1 MSYDIVIKTKTGE
14 TLQFPT
20 THGLA
25 GGTYAIGGTDKA
37 WLNVTYNYT
46 RFFTRVLGKNGIR
59 SIYGL
64 TPQESIPILD
74 AAIAKLG
81 NAKPNPDY
89 WKPCAGNAKAALLD
103 LKRLAELAILYFP
116 KEELK
121 WDGD

>member
-14 TLQFPT
+14 TLQLPT
-20 THGLA
+20 KHGLA

-37 WLNVTYNYT
+37 RLNVTYNYT
-46 RFFTRVLGKNGIR
+46 RIFIRVLGKNGIR
-59 SIYGL
+59 SLYGL
-64 TPQESIPILD
+64 TPKESIPVLE

-81 NAKPNPDY
+81 DAKPNPDY
-89 WKPCAGNAKAALLD
+89 WKSCPGNAKKALLD
-103 LKRLAELAILYFP
+103 LKCLAELAILYFP